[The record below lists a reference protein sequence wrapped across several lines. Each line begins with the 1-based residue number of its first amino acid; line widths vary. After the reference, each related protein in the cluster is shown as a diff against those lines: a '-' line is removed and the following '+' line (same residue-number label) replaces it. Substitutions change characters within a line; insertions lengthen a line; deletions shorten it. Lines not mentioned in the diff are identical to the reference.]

1 MKFFCIVSLLL
12 FFFFLAKAQNKP
24 VEVPMLVLVQDMKGK
39 PRNSEQ
45 ILFVSKKNK
54 KEYKG
59 ISNEKGEFKI
69 KLPAGA
75 GYEIKIKG
83 IGSNKDYSSFDIPL
97 LPPGQEFKSE
107 SVITIQFEPS
117 KQFTLDNV
125 HFDSGKSTLR
135 KESFKELDEMVE
147 YMNARPGEKIEIA
160 GHTDNIGSDESNLKL
175 SQERAE
181 AIRTFLVSKG
191 IKAEKIAAKGYGAS
205 QPVADNSTEQGRQK
219 NRRTEVRIL
228 EN

>member
-1 MKFFCIVSLLL
+1 MKFFYIVSLLL
-12 FFFFLAKAQNKP
+12 FFFFLAEAQNKP
-24 VEVPMLVLVQDMKGK
+24 IEAPLRILVQDMKGK
-39 PRNSEQ
+39 PRNGEQ

-54 KEYKG
+54 KKYKG

-75 GYEIKIKG
+75 SYEIKIKG

-97 LPPGQEFKSE
+97 PPPGQKFKSE

-125 HFDSGKSTLR
+125 HFDSGKATLR
-135 KESFKELDEMVE
+135 KESFNELDEIVE

-160 GHTDNIGSDESNLKL
+160 GHTDDIGSDESNLKL

-205 QPVADNSTEQGRQK
+205 QPVADNSTEQGRRK

-228 EN
+228 EK